1 MREDLGGSHES
12 EKVPI
17 FSPENGPNEVSPIC
31 LKMVRIGR
39 ERPEMYGTESTK
51 CTFVA
56 VFYYDTIKLTKKDY
70 FYPFC
75 TKSMEQC
82 SKKVLFFSPEN
93 GPNEVSPISS

>member
-1 MREDLGGSHES
+1 
-12 EKVPI
+12 
-17 FSPENGPNEVSPIC
+17 
-31 LKMVRIGR
+31 MVQIDR

-51 CTFVA
+51 CTFVT
-56 VFYYDTIKLTKKDY
+56 VFYYYDTIKLTKNDY

-93 GPNEVSPISS
+93 GPNEVYPISS

>member
-1 MREDLGGSHES
+1 MEPRAQNALLL
-12 EKVPI
+12 P
-17 FSPENGPNEVSPIC
+17 F
-31 LKMVRIGR
+31 
-39 ERPEMYGTESTK
+39 
-51 CTFVA
+51 
-56 VFYYDTIKLTKKDY
+56 FYYDTIKLTKNDY